1 MGSRPGETP
10 ALESG
15 FTAGL
20 LGGTSSPIAMG
31 RRIFNYDESLEAPMH
46 SPPSDFTDGILWKNP
61 VIPERKFKHLEEL
74 SNESGQSSAQTG
86 ILGVPAVKPTIPVTK
101 AKATTVMS
109 SLMIKLTQENIQ
121 RFEQQAGLTDS
132 GYTPHKGLSAED
144 THFFRKGE
152 NLPKLKMPAG
162 DFKEDKLSTSAQ
174 STPCGTPSCTPS
186 VTPAVTP
193 SVTPCASPYASPKVN
208 RRSWFG
214 LSPALSTPSAEA
226 SSTSTSSWD
235 MGGNEG
241 SGGGERWS
249 FFGSSRP
256 VVQKSSTDPGSD
268 STSPGGFTLQSYFG
282 VQKSSTLEE
291 MKTQVSLRV
300 DDPTSFMPPKI
311 EITDMEGR
319 KALPR
324 PHKLKPRDM
333 NILTPSGF

>member
-20 LGGTSSPIAMG
+20 LGGTSSPLAMG
-31 RRIFNYDESLEAPMH
+31 RRIFNYDEALDAPMH

-61 VIPERKFKHLEEL
+61 VIPERKFKHLEEEL
-74 SNESGQSSAQTG
+74 TRESGKSSAH
-86 ILGVPAVKPTIPVTK
+86 PAMKPTIPVTK

-121 RFEQQAGLTDS
+121 RFEQQAGFTES

-144 THFFRKGE
+144 TLFLRKGE
-152 NLPKLKMPAG
+152 HLPKLKMPAG
-162 DFKEDKLSTSAQ
+162 DFKEDKLTTSAQ

-186 VTPAVTP
+186 VTP
-193 SVTPCASPYASPKVN
+193 SVTPCASPYASPKAN
-208 RRSWFG
+208 RRSWFN
-214 LSPALSTPSAEA
+214 LSPALPLPSAEA
-226 SSTSTSSWD
+226 TSSSTSTSSCD

-241 SGGGERWS
+241 SGGGERWN

-268 STSPGGFTLQSYFG
+268 STTPGGFTLQSYFG
-282 VQKSSTLEE
+282 VQKSSTLDE

-300 DDPTSFMPPKI
+300 DDPTSFIPPKI
-311 EITDMEGR
+311 EITDIEGR